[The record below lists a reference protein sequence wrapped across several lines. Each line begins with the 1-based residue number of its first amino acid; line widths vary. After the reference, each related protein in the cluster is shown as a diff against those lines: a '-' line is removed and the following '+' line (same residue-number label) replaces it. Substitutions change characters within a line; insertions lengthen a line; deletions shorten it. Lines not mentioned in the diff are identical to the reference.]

1 MENTDLTRRAA
12 QQIAWTYPFA
22 TQTLVMRGALLYVR
36 DGVPGSQAGGN
47 LYNSSEICSLEP
59 HYCVDLVTDEHT
71 VPSGVEVGFCP
82 SAWCKDEVAGFP
94 ARILIKTCEKG
105 SFSNP
110 KSGACRKCMKQTTLD
125 GAVWDDIG
133 SDGCTSSPA
142 PTTAAPTASAAPTA
156 APTSTPHQ
164 CSHVVEGDFGTSCAH
179 MCEMGL
185 NVGEGATLCDAAATA
200 ILATDS
206 ETGAALLGNR
216 TSFFAKHPSTGCFN
230 LLKPTVAFL
239 PFPLKGSPTYNRELL
254 AYAQAPYITVDGL
267 PPLNGKCGTYEL
279 SVRDS
284 LNGEKPT
291 QKALD
296 VLADACESAG
306 GSSTRRLCCCTTA
319 APPSPAAPNTNIPL
333 DYALIAGSLLCAA
346 LTGCVFAS
354 AVAAYICIAA
364 RRRRRNRS
372 AESRS
377 LSEMPSR
384 ESRISALSEISKAL
398 LEPEA
403 SFASGSSAD
412 SVSSDDARARRIVE
426 QGLWIDPDTIVVGRK
441 LAAGGMGELR
451 LGRMTLP
458 AEAGKRGSKT
468 KVTVVLKSSFIEMLG
483 GDADEFWHEASML
496 SQIKHPQVVR
506 LFGVTQKVVRG
517 MLKAETKNRL
527 FLVMEYC
534 AKGSLTDAVRKP
546 GGYNRKRDFL
556 RHAEQITSTLAWLHA
571 QGIVHRDIK
580 PSNVLLDDGGNA
592 KLCDLGLSRFQP
604 GIGPGASPSV
614 GFTSATM
621 TVGAGSAPYM
631 PPEGLAD
638 TEPGQQ
644 GGGEEVPQRHYDGR
658 AWDIYSLAILL
669 SQMWTGK
676 ELYKGLG
683 VFQIVVRVSQ
693 GMRPKLATDPREVP
707 PRLLEIVSTM
717 WDADR
722 HARPSAEEV
731 LAMLREGGVLA
742 AQIEDVRH

>member
-22 TQTLVMRGALLYVR
+22 TQTLVMRGALIYVR

-47 LYNSSEICSLEP
+47 LYNSSEICIYQNPSSRG
-59 HYCVDLVTDEHT
+59 YCIDLVTRFTIDLAQ
-71 VPSGVEVGFCP
+71 VGFCP
-82 SAWCKDEVAGFP
+82 SSWCKEEVGGFP

-105 SFSNP
+105 YFSNP
-110 KSGACRKCMKQTTLD
+110 KMDACIECMKQTTLD

-133 SDGCTSSPA
+133 SDGCTSSPV
-142 PTTAAPTASAAPTA
+142 PTTAAPTA

-164 CSHVVEGDFGTSCAH
+164 CPHVVEGDFGTSCAH

-239 PFPLKGSPTYNRELL
+239 PFPLKGSPTYNRQLL

-333 DYALIAGSLLCAA
+333 DYAVIAGSLLCAA

-372 AESRS
+372 AESRI

-384 ESRISALSEISKAL
+384 ESRISRISALSEISKAL

-412 SVSSDDARARRIVE
+412 SVTSDDARARRIVE

-506 LFGVTQKVVRG
+506 LFGVTQKEVRG
-517 MLKAETKNRL
+517 MLKAETQNRL

-534 AKGSLTDAVRKP
+534 ANGSLTDAVKRL

-580 PSNVLLDDGGNA
+580 PSNVLLDDEGDA

-604 GIGPGASPSV
+604 GIGPGATPSV

-638 TEPGQQ
+638 TPGPQ
-644 GGGEEVPQRHYDGR
+644 GGDDVRQRHYDGR

-669 SQMWTGK
+669 TQMWTGK
-676 ELYKGLG
+676 ELYRGLG

-693 GMRPKLATDPREVP
+693 GMRPKLSANPREVP
-707 PRLLEIVSTM
+707 PRLREIVSAM

-731 LAMLREGGVLA
+731 LGMLQEGGVLA
-742 AQIEDVRH
+742 AQIDGVQ